1 MENMKINKPRGGGGG
16 KHLLFNEII
25 DIFRKVVIRNRW
37 GER

>member
-1 MENMKINKPRGGGGG
+1 MENMKINKPRGGGG

-25 DIFRKVVIRNRW
+25 DIFRKIVIRNRW

>member
-1 MENMKINKPRGGGGG
+1 MENMKINKPRGGG